1 MVANNKVLKKLLL
14 THAWQQWGKRV
25 IEKVEFLAD
34 VGVPANIIIIFPISY
49 IITNSPINN
58 SKITL
63 YLPPLF

>member
-1 MVANNKVLKKLLL
+1 MGAK
-14 THAWQQWGKRV
+14 GV